1 MKLSLPTVLSFTAGY
16 VDSAGFLGLHGLFTA
31 HVTGNLVMLGDT
43 IARGSDDVI
52 AKLLALPVFC
62 LTILGLRYLLLRLA
76 MTALRE
82 LRTLLATE
90 ILLLALAAAAA
101 LYFGHFTNPGG
112 WRLIGTGMLL
122 VAGMAVQN
130 ATHKLHLTHSPP
142 TTLMT
147 GSTTQAMLDFGSLLF
162 PLAHTHPDSEAIAAK
177 VRPRLWRLLG
187 MIMAFA
193 LGCAGAALAVTQ
205 TGNHAFLVPPLLVL
219 CGLLFSG
226 ETCRQSI

>member
-1 MKLSLPTVLSFTAGY
+1 MKLSLPTVLCFTAGY

-62 LTILGLRYLLLRLA
+62 LTIITLRYTLLHLA
-76 MTALRE
+76 MTAMRE
-82 LRTLLATE
+82 LRTLLVTE
-90 ILLLALAAAAA
+90 IFLLALAATAAF
-101 LYFGHFTNPGG
+101 YFGHFTNPGG
-112 WRLIGTGMLL
+112 WRLILTGMLL

-130 ATHKLHLTHSPP
+130 ATHKLHLTNAPP

-162 PLAHTHPDSEAIAAK
+162 PLAPNQRADAAQADK
-177 VRPRLWRLLG
+177 IKPRLWRLIG
-187 MIMAFA
+187 TIFAFA
-193 LGCAGAALAVTQ
+193 LGCAAAALAVTK
-205 TGNHAFLVPPLLVL
+205 TGNHAFLAPPFLVL
-219 CGLLFSG
+219 TGLLCTT
-226 ETCRQSI
+226 E